1 MIKSGF
7 SSQYEVESSKNHDT
21 DVTKKVMEDFSQVLK
36 QQAAFFNKCKVALL
50 PKFTEQTDENVSFY
64 RLCEQEHVLVFP
76 VFSKILNQS
85 LLVKNQKL
93 HTGKCI
99 AMKGVLTL
107 MPNMLTKI
115 YLDSNGLQG
124 SDLSI
129 ILEGL

>member
-7 SSQYEVESSKNHDT
+7 SSQYEVESSKNHDS

-50 PKFTEQTDENVSFY
+50 P
-64 RLCEQEHVLVFP
+64 
-76 VFSKILNQS
+76 
-85 LLVKNQKL
+85 
-93 HTGKCI
+93 
-99 AMKGVLTL
+99 

-129 ILEGL
+129 ILEGLQS